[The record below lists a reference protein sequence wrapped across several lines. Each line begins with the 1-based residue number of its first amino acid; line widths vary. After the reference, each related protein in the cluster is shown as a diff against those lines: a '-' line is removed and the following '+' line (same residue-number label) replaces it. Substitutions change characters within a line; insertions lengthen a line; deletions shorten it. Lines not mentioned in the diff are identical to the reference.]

1 MLDLKSRLF
10 GVKGPKWPELAFEA
24 SSLLHHMIRRL
35 VCRID
40 VGSER
45 KARQSHD
52 TIRLKQLSAHYF
64 LVRLT
69 LQSLASK
76 TVSQTKDIKRL

>member
-10 GVKGPKWPELAFEA
+10 GVKGPKWPELAFQA
-24 SSLLHHMIRRL
+24 SSLLHHTIRRL

-45 KARQSHD
+45 QARQSHD
-52 TIRLKQLSAHYF
+52 TIRLKQLSARYF
-64 LVRLT
+64 FG
-69 LQSLASK
+69 K
-76 TVSQTKDIKRL
+76 THTSVVGIKNSVPN